1 MKRIIFLRLVF
12 LDQYS
17 ETDLSKEKIAVPALQ
32 EDALIRG
39 ILAERRIL
47 LRRFQPEME
56 SMFWAN
62 VAQRTTNLING
73 IIFPATV
80 AYLLLGLVSFP
91 VVYFLSWESF
101 RTHELYNLAFIYGMG
116 ILCLSSLPILL
127 RKYFSVKKFYVII
140 GIVSFI
146 GVLSTAY
153 FSLQFKTP
161 LVAQI
166 ATYDVILVYILIYFV
181 TGMKPKYALLIGGCA
196 GLLAMLIAYL
206 QTANYDF
213 VWYSNEEIMRYFYY
227 IGLINF
233 IGYIVSHASIA
244 KERVNFLQERLLTL
258 DKAEAERMSRE
269 LERMSREDPMTGLA
283 NRRFFNERMD
293 DEWGR
298 AQRSGE
304 PISLIFID
312 IDHFK
317 TYNDH
322 YGHLKG
328 DDTLVAVA
336 HTLQKILS
344 RSTDVASRYG
354 GEEFVVL
361 LPNTPIAGA
370 RAVADRILEAVDAL
384 DIEHKKSKTEKFVTV
399 SIGVSTHAITDE
411 EITIA
416 EFIHQ
421 ADEAVYKAKS
431 AGRHRIREYHLMKSE
446 TA

>member
-1 MKRIIFLRLVF
+1 M
-12 LDQYS
+12 
-17 ETDLSKEKIAVPALQ
+17 SKKQIVTPKLQ

-39 ILAERRIL
+39 ILAERSIL
-47 LRRFQPEME
+47 LSRFKPEME
-56 SMFWAN
+56 SMFWGSLAE
-62 VAQRTTNLING
+62 RTAHLING
-73 IIFPATV
+73 VVVPGTI
-80 AYLLLGLVSFP
+80 AYLILGLVSFP
-91 VVYFLSWESF
+91 VVYFLSWDAF
-101 RTHELYNLAFIYGMG
+101 RTHELYNLAYIYGMG

-127 RKYFSVKKFYVII
+127 KKTFSVKKFYII
-140 GIVSFI
+140 VGAVSFI
-146 GVLSTAY
+146 GVLSTSY

-181 TGMKPKYALLIGGCA
+181 TGMKPKFVLLLGGVA
-196 GLLAMLIAYL
+196 GMIAMLVAYL
-206 QTANYDF
+206 QTVNYDF
-213 VWYSNEEIMRYFYY
+213 VWYSNEEIARYFYY

-233 IGYIVSHASIA
+233 IGFIVAHANIA
-244 KERVNFLQERLLTL
+244 KERENFLQARLLTL
-258 DKAEAERMSRE
+258 DKVEAERMGKE
-269 LERMSREDPMTGLA
+269 LERLSREDPMTGLA
-283 NRRFFNERMD
+283 NRRFFNERMTE
-293 DEWGR
+293 EWER

-317 TYNDH
+317 AYNDF

-328 DDTLVAVA
+328 DDALIAVA
-336 HTLQKILS
+336 HSLRDILS

-370 RAVADRILEAVDAL
+370 RAVAERILAAVDVL
-384 DIEHKKSKTEKFVTV
+384 GIEHKKSKTEKFLTV

-416 EFIHQ
+416 QLIHQ
-421 ADEAVYKAKS
+421 ADEAVYKAKAS
-431 AGRHRIREYHLMKSE
+431 GRHRIREYHLMKLE
-446 TA
+446 TAKLS

>member
-1 MKRIIFLRLVF
+1 M
-12 LDQYS
+12 
-17 ETDLSKEKIAVPALQ
+17 SKKQIVPPILQ

-47 LRRFQPEME
+47 LRRFQPDME
-56 SMFWAN
+56 SMFWGSLAE
-62 VAQRTTNLING
+62 RTSNLING
-73 IIFPATV
+73 IVIPATI
-80 AYLLLGLVSFP
+80 AYIILGLVSFP
-91 VVYFLSWESF
+91 VVYFLSWDSF
-101 RTHELYNLAFIYGMG
+101 RTHELYNLAYIYGMG

-127 RKYFSVKKFYVII
+127 KKSFSVKNFYII
-140 GIVSFI
+140 VGFVSFL
-146 GVLSTAY
+146 GVLSTSY

-181 TGMKPKYALLIGGCA
+181 TGMKPKFVLLIGGIA
-196 GLLAMLIAYL
+196 GLLSMLIAYL
-206 QTANYDF
+206 QTVNYDF
-213 VWYSNEEIMRYFYY
+213 VWYSNEEITRYFYY
-227 IGLINF
+227 LGLINF
-233 IGYIVSHASIA
+233 IGFIVAHANIA
-244 KERVNFLQERLLTL
+244 KERENFLQARLLSL
-258 DKAEAERMSRE
+258 DKAEAERMGRE
-269 LERMSREDPMTGLA
+269 LERLSREDPMTGLA

-293 DEWGR
+293 DEWER

-317 TYNDH
+317 LYNDC

-328 DDTLVAVA
+328 DDTLIAVA
-336 HTLQKILS
+336 HTLQHILS

-370 RAVADRILEAVDAL
+370 RAVAERILAAVDAL

-399 SIGVSTHAITDE
+399 SIGVSTYAITDE

-416 EFIHQ
+416 QLIHQ
-421 ADEAVYKAKS
+421 ADEAVYKAKIS
-431 AGRHRIREYHLMKSE
+431 GRHRIREYHLMKPE

>member
-1 MKRIIFLRLVF
+1 M
-12 LDQYS
+12 
-17 ETDLSKEKIAVPALQ
+17 DLSKKQIAVPVQQ
-32 EDALIRG
+32 EDALIRR
-39 ILAERRIL
+39 ILAERRTL

-56 SMFWAN
+56 AMFWSSVAERTAN
-62 VAQRTTNLING
+62 MING
-73 IIFPATV
+73 IVLPATI
-80 AYLLLGLVSFP
+80 AYIILGLVSFP
-91 VVYFLSWESF
+91 VVYFLSWDAF
-101 RTHELYNLAFIYGMG
+101 RTHELYNLAYIYGMG

-127 RKYFSVKKFYVII
+127 KKSFSLKNFYII
-140 GIVSFI
+140 VGFVSFI

-161 LVAQI
+161 LVAQA
-166 ATYDVILVYILIYFV
+166 ATYDVIVVYILIYFAA
-181 TGMKPKYALLIGGCA
+181 GMKPKFVLLIGGMA
-196 GLLAMLIAYL
+196 GLLAMLIAYF
-206 QTANYDF
+206 QTVDYDF
-213 VWYSNEEIMRYFYY
+213 VWYSNEEIARYVYY
-227 IGLINF
+227 VGLINF
-233 IGYIVSHASIA
+233 IGYVVSHTNIA
-244 KERVNFLQERLLTL
+244 KERENFLQARLLAL
-258 DKAEAERMSRE
+258 DKAEAERMGRE

-317 TYNDH
+317 AYNDY

-370 RAVADRILEAVDAL
+370 RAVAERILASVDEL
-384 DIEHKKSKTEKFVTV
+384 NIEHRKSKTEKFVTV
-399 SIGVSTHAITDE
+399 SVGVSTYAITDE

-416 EFIHQ
+416 QFIHQ
-421 ADEAVYKAKS
+421 ADEAVYKAKA

-446 TA
+446 SV

>member
-1 MKRIIFLRLVF
+1 MNKKPIVKPI
-12 LDQYS
+12 
-17 ETDLSKEKIAVPALQ
+17 LQ

-39 ILAERRIL
+39 ILAERSIL
-47 LRRFQPEME
+47 FRRFKPEME
-56 SMFWAN
+56 SMFWGSLAE
-62 VAQRTTNLING
+62 RTANLING
-73 IIFPATV
+73 IVIPGTI
-80 AYLLLGLVSFP
+80 AYLILGLVSFP
-91 VVYFLSWESF
+91 VVYFLSWDSF
-101 RTHELYNLAFIYGMG
+101 RTHELYNLAYIYGMG

-127 RKYFSVKKFYVII
+127 KKSFSVKNFYIII
-140 GIVSFI
+140 GAVSFV

-181 TGMKPKYALLIGGCA
+181 TGIKPKFVLLIGGVA
-196 GLLAMLIAYL
+196 GLLAMLVAYL
-206 QTANYDF
+206 QTVNYDF

-233 IGYIVSHASIA
+233 IGFIVAHANIA
-244 KERVNFLQERLLTL
+244 KERENFLQARLLAL
-258 DKAEAERMSRE
+258 DKAEAERMGRE
-269 LERMSREDPMTGLA
+269 LERLSREDPMTGLA
-283 NRRFFNERMD
+283 NRRFFNERID
-293 DEWGR
+293 DEWDR

-304 PISLIFID
+304 PMSLIFID

-317 TYNDH
+317 AYNDY

-328 DDTLVAVA
+328 DDTLIAVA
-336 HTLQKILS
+336 HSLQSILS

-370 RAVADRILEAVDAL
+370 RAVAERILEGVDAL
-384 DIEHKKSKTEKFVTV
+384 KIEHKKSKTQKFVTV

-411 EITIA
+411 EITVAQLIN
-416 EFIHQ
+416 Q

-431 AGRHRIREYHLMKSE
+431 SGRHRIREYHLIKPE
-446 TA
+446 TL

>member
-1 MKRIIFLRLVF
+1 M
-12 LDQYS
+12 
-17 ETDLSKEKIAVPALQ
+17 DLSKKQIAVPVQQ
-32 EDALIRG
+32 EDALIRR
-39 ILAERRIL
+39 ILAERRTL

-56 SMFWAN
+56 AMFWSSVAERTAN
-62 VAQRTTNLING
+62 MING
-73 IIFPATV
+73 IVLPATIS
-80 AYLLLGLVSFP
+80 YIILGLVSFP
-91 VVYFLSWESF
+91 VVYFLSWDAF
-101 RTHELYNLAFIYGMG
+101 RTHELYNLAYIYGMG

-127 RKYFSVKKFYVII
+127 KKSFSLKNFYII
-140 GIVSFI
+140 VGFVSFI

-161 LVAQI
+161 LVAQA
-166 ATYDVILVYILIYFV
+166 ATYDVIVVYILIYFAA
-181 TGMKPKYALLIGGCA
+181 GMKPKFVLLIGGMA
-196 GLLAMLIAYL
+196 GLLAMLIAYF
-206 QTANYDF
+206 QTVDYDF
-213 VWYSNEEIMRYFYY
+213 VWYSNEEIARYVYY
-227 IGLINF
+227 VGLINF
-233 IGYIVSHASIA
+233 IGYVVSHTNIA
-244 KERVNFLQERLLTL
+244 KERENFLQARLLAL
-258 DKAEAERMSRE
+258 DKAEAERMGRE

-317 TYNDH
+317 AYNDY

-370 RAVADRILEAVDAL
+370 RAVAERILASVDEL
-384 DIEHKKSKTEKFVTV
+384 NIEHRKSKTEKFVTV
-399 SIGVSTHAITDE
+399 SVGVSTYAITDE

-416 EFIHQ
+416 QFIHQ
-421 ADEAVYKAKS
+421 ADEAVYKAKA

-446 TA
+446 SV

>member
-1 MKRIIFLRLVF
+1 M
-12 LDQYS
+12 
-17 ETDLSKEKIAVPALQ
+17 SKKQIVTPTLQ
-32 EDALIRG
+32 EDAVIRG
-39 ILAERRIL
+39 ILAERGIL
-47 LRRFQPEME
+47 LRRFKPEME
-56 SMFWAN
+56 AMFWGSLAE
-62 VAQRTTNLING
+62 RTANLING
-73 IIFPATV
+73 IVVPATI
-80 AYLLLGLVSFP
+80 AYLILGVVSFP
-91 VVYFLSWESF
+91 LVYFLSWDSF
-101 RTHELYNLAFIYGMG
+101 RTHELYNLAYIYGMG

-127 RKYFSVKKFYVII
+127 KKTFSVKNFYII
-140 GIVSFI
+140 VGVVSFI
-146 GVLSTAY
+146 GVLSTSY

-181 TGMKPKYALLIGGCA
+181 TGMKPKFVLLIGGVA
-196 GLLAMLIAYL
+196 GLLSLLIAYL
-206 QTANYDF
+206 QTVNFDF

-227 IGLINF
+227 VGLINF
-233 IGYIVSHASIA
+233 IGFIVAHANIA
-244 KERVNFLQERLLTL
+244 KERENFLQARLLAL
-258 DKAEAERMSRE
+258 DKAEAERMGRE
-269 LERMSREDPMTGLA
+269 LERLSREDPMTGLA
-283 NRRFFNERMD
+283 NRRFFNERMA
-293 DEWGR
+293 DEWER

-317 TYNDH
+317 AYNDC

-328 DDTLVAVA
+328 DDTLIAVA
-336 HTLQKILS
+336 HTLQSILS

-361 LPNTPIAGA
+361 LPNTPIVGA
-370 RAVADRILEAVDAL
+370 RAVAERILVAVDTL

-399 SIGVSTHAITDE
+399 SIGVSTYAITDE

-416 EFIHQ
+416 EFIQQ
-421 ADEAVYKAKS
+421 ADDAVYKAKT

>member
-1 MKRIIFLRLVF
+1 M
-12 LDQYS
+12 
-17 ETDLSKEKIAVPALQ
+17 DLSKKPIVKPILQ

-39 ILAERRIL
+39 ILAERGIL
-47 LRRFQPEME
+47 FRRFKPEME
-56 SMFWAN
+56 SMFWGSLAE
-62 VAQRTTNLING
+62 RTANLING
-73 IIFPATV
+73 IVIPGTI
-80 AYLLLGLVSFP
+80 AYLILGLVSFP
-91 VVYFLSWESF
+91 VVYFLSWDSF
-101 RTHELYNLAFIYGMG
+101 RTHELYNLAYIYGMG

-127 RKYFSVKKFYVII
+127 KKTFSVKNFYIII
-140 GIVSFI
+140 GAVSFV

-181 TGMKPKYALLIGGCA
+181 TGIKPKFVLLIGGVA
-196 GLLAMLIAYL
+196 GLLAMLVAYL
-206 QTANYDF
+206 QTVNYDF

-233 IGYIVSHASIA
+233 IGFIVAHANIA
-244 KERVNFLQERLLTL
+244 KERENFLQARLLAL
-258 DKAEAERMSRE
+258 DKAEAERMGRE
-269 LERMSREDPMTGLA
+269 LERLSREDPMTGLA
-283 NRRFFNERMD
+283 NRRFFNERID
-293 DEWGR
+293 DEWER

-304 PISLIFID
+304 PMSLIFID

-317 TYNDH
+317 AYNDY

-328 DDTLVAVA
+328 DDTLIAVA
-336 HTLQKILS
+336 HSLQSILS

-370 RAVADRILEAVDAL
+370 RAVADRILAGVDAL
-384 DIEHKKSKTEKFVTV
+384 KIEHKKSKTHKFVTV
-399 SIGVSTHAITDE
+399 SIGVSTHAVTDE
-411 EITIA
+411 EITVA
-416 EFIHQ
+416 QLIHQ

-431 AGRHRIREYHLMKSE
+431 SGRHRIREYHLIKPE